1 MLKQFLVVLRA
12 EKTTMMITMRFI
24 VVRQMKI
31 TNVELAKN
39 TMVAIMR
46 RQSCVVITTKTW
58 LFLCMTWQGGL

>member
-1 MLKQFLVVLRA
+1 MLKQFLIVLRA

-39 TMVAIMR
+39 TMVAIMK
-46 RQSCVVITTKTW
+46 RQSCVVITTKTNR
-58 LFLCMTWQGGL
+58 

>member
-39 TMVAIMR
+39 TMVAITR
-46 RQSCVVITTKTW
+46 RQSCVVITTKTNR
-58 LFLCMTWQGGL
+58 